1 MAFRRTQAFG
11 GLDRKQVVVTWGCYS
26 IYTFNCRAV
35 FIVSTSDIINSKKNN
50 NMDSILN
57 KVNADRA
64 AFNGLGRLYPADDSV
79 KISVET
85 IDGVTCYW
93 FVPGSFDK
101 NKIVIYL
108 HGGMFVLGSIETY
121 RAMISHFA
129 SAFSTKILFIEYALA
144 PEKPFPNGINEILKV
159 YTQIIRRYP
168 DAKITVMGD
177 SAGGTLAATLIK
189 LVSEQKLQIP
199 SSVIL
204 ISPWVYLKGNTESYE
219 TRKKLD
225 PILTKEKLMEYGAYY
240 ASNNWNEADPGQ
252 FTFNSFPPLL
262 ILVGSNEILFDD
274 SKLFYEKIK
283 LLQPDTQM
291 KEFENQ
297 VHGWPLIDI
306 NSDAAKDAV
315 TSIEKFITK
324 TSS

>member
-1 MAFRRTQAFG
+1 
-11 GLDRKQVVVTWGCYS
+11 
-26 IYTFNCRAV
+26 
-35 FIVSTSDIINSKKNN
+35 
-50 NMDSILN
+50 MDSILN
-57 KVNADRA
+57 EVNADRA
-64 AFNGLGRLYPADDSV
+64 AFNGLGHIYPADGNV
-79 KISVET
+79 EISGEP
-85 IDGVTCYW
+85 IEGVTCYW
-93 FVPGSFDK
+93 FVPGKFDK

-144 PEKPFPNGINEILKV
+144 PEKPFPNGINDILKV
-159 YTQIIRRYP
+159 YRELIRRYP
-168 DAKITVMGD
+168 DSKITLMGD
-177 SAGGTLAATLIK
+177 SAGGGLAATLIK
-189 LVSEQKLQIP
+189 MAYEENLQAP
-199 SSVIL
+199 SSVIFL
-204 ISPWVYLKGNTESYE
+204 SPWIYLRGNTESYE

-225 PILTKEKLMEYGAYY
+225 PILTKDKLMQYAGYY
-240 ASNNWNEADPGQ
+240 AANNWNEADPGQ
-252 FTFNSFPPLL
+252 FTFNSFPPLF

-291 KEFENQ
+291 KEYANQ

-306 NSDAAKDAV
+306 KSDAAKDAL
-315 TSIEKFITK
+315 TSIEKFISK

>member
-1 MAFRRTQAFG
+1 
-11 GLDRKQVVVTWGCYS
+11 
-26 IYTFNCRAV
+26 
-35 FIVSTSDIINSKKNN
+35 
-50 NMDSILN
+50 MDSILN
-57 KVNADRA
+57 EVNADRA
-64 AFNGLGRLYPADDSV
+64 AFNGLGHIYPADG
-79 KISVET
+79 SVE
-85 IDGVTCYW
+85 ISGEPIEGVTCYW
-93 FVPGSFDK
+93 FVPGKFDK

-144 PEKPFPNGINEILKV
+144 PEKPFPNGINDILKV
-159 YTQIIRRYP
+159 YREFIRRYP
-168 DAKITVMGD
+168 NSKITLMGD
-177 SAGGTLAATLIK
+177 SAGGGLAATLIK
-189 LVSEQKLQIP
+189 MAYEEKLQTP
-199 SSVIL
+199 SSVIFL
-204 ISPWVYLKGNTESYE
+204 SPWLYLRGNTESYE

-225 PILTKEKLMEYGAYY
+225 PILTKDKLMQYAGYY
-240 ASNNWNEADPGQ
+240 AANDWNKADPGQ
-252 FTFNSFPPLL
+252 FTFNNFPPLL

-291 KEFENQ
+291 KEYANQ

-306 NSDAAKDAV
+306 KSDAAKDAL
-315 TSIEKFITK
+315 TNIEKFITK

>member
-1 MAFRRTQAFG
+1 ME
-11 GLDRKQVVVTWGCYS
+11 
-26 IYTFNCRAV
+26 
-35 FIVSTSDIINSKKNN
+35 DILS
-50 NMDSILN
+50 

-64 AFNGLGRLYPADDSV
+64 AFNGLGNIYPADDSV
-79 KISVET
+79 EISAEP
-85 IDGVTCYW
+85 IEGVTCYW
-93 FVPGSFDK
+93 FAPDNFDE

-129 SAFSTKILFIEYALA
+129 SAFSIKILFIEYALA
-144 PEKPFPNGINEILKV
+144 PEKPFPNAANDILKV
-159 YTQIIRRYP
+159 YREVIHRYT
-168 DAKITVMGD
+168 DAKITLMGD
-177 SAGGTLAATLIK
+177 SAGGALSATLIK
-189 LVSEQKLQIP
+189 MASDEKLQMP
-199 SSVIL
+199 SSVIIL
-204 ISPWVYLKGNTESYE
+204 SPWLYLRGNTESYE

-225 PILTKEKLMEYGAYY
+225 TILTKDKLMEYAGYY
-240 ASNNWNEADPGQ
+240 AANNWNEADPAQ

-291 KEFENQ
+291 KEYENQ

-306 NSDAAKDAV
+306 KSDASKDAL
-315 TSIEKFITK
+315 TSMEKFITK
-324 TSS
+324 QAAGEV